1 MHKLAMVYEARHRQL
16 QNEILTSPQRS
27 HSVLGG
33 SVSFIGNGSYCYPGN
48 ESVANTTITTI
59 HDWVSNQNHSIN
71 YQVERE
77 KEIQRRKLPGKI
89 DFTPNP
95 CQKNSLDLK
104 ISPEK
109 HCKNFKNFLK
119 SRFSIGV
126 CKYKAL

>member
-16 QNEILTSPQRS
+16 QNEILTSPQNR
-27 HSVLGG
+27 HSVLGS

-89 DFTPNP
+89 DFTPKLLP
-95 CQKNSLDLK
+95 KKIIRYKNK
-104 ISPEK
+104 T
-109 HCKNFKNFLK
+109 
-119 SRFSIGV
+119 
-126 CKYKAL
+126 